1 MNIPDA
7 VSFAQLNEAME
18 NAAVPA
24 PPEPSRDWCD
34 NTATIKDVVDIAQ
47 KLLAEADEHGENMVH
62 KVLMMLILNRF
73 EDVVNG
79 AANTARE
86 RSNFDT
92 ADSMDIDARTISQAR
107 DILWKTRM
115 ANNDWLANQ

>member
-18 NAAVPA
+18 NAVEPA
-24 PPEPSRDWCD
+24 PPEPSRNWCD

-47 KLLAEADEHGENMVH
+47 KLLAEGDEHNEHMVH
-62 KVLMMLILNRF
+62 KVLMMITLGRF
-73 EDVVNG
+73 EDVVK
-79 AANTARE
+79 AAAITARE
-86 RSNFDT
+86 NGDFDI
-92 ADSMDIDARTISQAR
+92 ADSMDLDARTISQAK